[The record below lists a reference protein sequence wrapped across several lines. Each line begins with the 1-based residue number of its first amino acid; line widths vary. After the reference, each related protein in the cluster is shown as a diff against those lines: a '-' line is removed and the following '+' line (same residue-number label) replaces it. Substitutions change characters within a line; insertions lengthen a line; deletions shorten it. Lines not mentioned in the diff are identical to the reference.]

1 VVDRVDDLGVV
12 DPLEVGGRNA
22 EVGVAELPLR
32 DYWQMFE
39 DFHVELQ
46 DVLHADED
54 LVVTAVRD
62 GGRMRGS
69 DADVWND
76 LFHIWTFRDGKVV
89 RISSHADKN
98 RAIQAAGLSE

>member
-1 VVDRVDDLGVV
+1 V
-12 DPLEVGGRNA
+12 
-22 EVGVAELPLR
+22 R

-39 DFHVELQ
+39 DFHIELQ

>member
-1 VVDRVDDLGVV
+1 MSSTRRTSRQPWEIVRGHEAATEAV
-12 DPLEVGGRNA
+12 
-22 EVGVAELPLR
+22 R

-39 DFHVELQ
+39 DFHIELQ